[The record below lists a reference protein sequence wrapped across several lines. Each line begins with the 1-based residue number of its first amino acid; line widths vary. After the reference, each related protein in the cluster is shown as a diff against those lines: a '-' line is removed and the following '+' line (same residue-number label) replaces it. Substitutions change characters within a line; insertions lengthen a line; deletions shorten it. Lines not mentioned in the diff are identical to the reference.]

1 MTQLKGLA
9 LAATIMLVT
18 ACSSGPVFEA
28 SDNVATVN
36 ISQFILDAPRKRDA
50 ADEYEVARTLH
61 RYISHRF
68 NKLRVRKEL
77 HFKVTLIEFRLKAS
91 VFSHGVSHMK
101 VHVTV
106 LDRGIPIKEFEAA
119 TDTGYK
125 KTKAVRVMSKEIAIR
140 IYSDIKDLL

>member
-1 MTQLKGLA
+1 MTQLRGLS
-9 LAATIMLVT
+9 LAAVILLVT
-18 ACSSGPVFEA
+18 ACSSGPVFEF

-36 ISQFILDAPRKRDA
+36 ISQRILDNPRKSEA
-50 ADEYEVARTLH
+50 ADDYEVARTLH

-77 HFKVTLIEFRLKAS
+77 HFKVTLTEFRLKAS

-106 LDRGIPIKEFEAA
+106 LDKGMPIKEFDAN